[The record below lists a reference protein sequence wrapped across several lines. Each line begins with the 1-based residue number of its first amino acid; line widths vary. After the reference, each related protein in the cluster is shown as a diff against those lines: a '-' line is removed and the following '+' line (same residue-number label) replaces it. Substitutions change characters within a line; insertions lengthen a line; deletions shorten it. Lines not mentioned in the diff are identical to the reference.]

1 MLILFLYDAHKD
13 CFVVVVVIEHLLQ
26 CDVSSYTDHSG
37 DADVKQLMLRMIYWL
52 VLLLFSMQ
60 LEIGMSKCTL

>member
-26 CDVSSYTDHSG
+26 CVSYTDHSG
-37 DADVKQLMLRMIYWL
+37 DADAKQLMLRMIYWL